1 MKALYDDILFL
12 FNLEI
17 FLYDHDQI
25 FKTRI
30 NLDILDGFDTI
41 QQQEQDI
48 VLG

>member
-1 MKALYDDILFL
+1 MTIFCFYSDFR
-12 FNLEI
+12 LE
-17 FLYDHDQI
+17 FCLYDHDQI
-25 FKTRI
+25 FKTRV